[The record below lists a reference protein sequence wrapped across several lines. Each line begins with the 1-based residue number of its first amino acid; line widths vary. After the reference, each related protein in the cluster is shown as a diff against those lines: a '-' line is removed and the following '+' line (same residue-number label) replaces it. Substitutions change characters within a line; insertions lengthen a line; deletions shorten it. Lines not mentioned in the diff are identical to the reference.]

1 MDIAK
6 FKELMSEEYAS
17 MTWYEAEDKINT
29 IASSATLS
37 ENLNILQ
44 EELAELIQA
53 VSKYNRDVPDSN
65 YMLLEEMADVE
76 LAIWCVRTAMGLAD
90 EDMDHAYDIKLRRA
104 YERIKKEGDKD
115 GNK

>member
-1 MDIAK
+1 MDITK
-6 FKELMSEEYAS
+6 FKELMGEEYTS
-17 MTWYEAEDKINT
+17 MTWYEANDKVNAIT
-29 IASSATLS
+29 SSVSLQ

-53 VSKYNRDVPDSN
+53 VSKYNRDVPDSE
-65 YMLLEEMADVE
+65 YMLLEEIADVE
-76 LAIWCVRTAMGLAD
+76 LAIWCVRTAMGIAD
-90 EDMDHAYDIKLRRA
+90 EDVDHAHDIKLNRA